1 MTICALKSCGSEV
14 EADSDNYVDIHAK
27 FSSKNAS
34 NLQKMKVST
43 FSLSILLL
51 HYNIS
56 IFIFMSNSFISV
68 FN

>member
-1 MTICALKSCGSEV
+1 MTICALKSCGTEV
-14 EADSDNYVDIHAK
+14 EADSDNHVDIHAK

-43 FSLSILLL
+43 FLLSIL